1 MFDTP
6 KIKSSAVAALIAVA
20 ELFTRAS
27 FLIGL
32 LIGQDHEQGD

>member
-6 KIKSSAVAALIAVA
+6 KIKSNAVAALIAVA

-27 FLIGL
+27 SLIGI
-32 LIGQDHEQGD
+32 LIGQSHK

>member
-20 ELFTRAS
+20 ALFSRAPRAA
-27 FLIGL
+27 L
-32 LIGQDHEQGD
+32 